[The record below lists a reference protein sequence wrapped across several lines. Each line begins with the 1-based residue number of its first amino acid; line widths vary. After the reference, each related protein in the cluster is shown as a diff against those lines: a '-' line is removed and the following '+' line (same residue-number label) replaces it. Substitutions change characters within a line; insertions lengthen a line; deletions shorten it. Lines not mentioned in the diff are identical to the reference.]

1 MAHKINYKKYSKL
14 GTFALPASGAI
25 NIWN

>member
-14 GTFALPASGAI
+14 GTFALPEQLLRAL
-25 NIWN
+25 